1 MKKIT
6 LLLIVFA
13 TLAASAEGRSRN
25 KEVSTEINV
34 GTYNVWGNRQR
45 NTQVYKEK
53 NPAKKAPQERL
64 WENSKDIVAQMIV
77 DANWD
82 IFGVQEG
89 GNLVREELPK
99 LVKEKGGK
107 YEWWFQRP
115 DPSIPDSEDTK
126 NLANGMAWRK
136 DRFKVTNKKVFWLS
150 PTPDTPS
157 KAWEEKVR
165 HWRFVMS
172 ATVKDKKTGLE
183 FIFMVTHCP
192 LMQSTRIKS
201 ANLII
206 EREKALNPDNKTV
219 ILVGDMNS
227 QPEMPYSQIIRTH
240 FTDTRD
246 ISTSTPVGTGTM
258 NGSGVRTT
266 PLTRT
271 IDYIY
276 IRGEQL
282 KYEVKEHKVY
292 LDQYK
297 VGDKLLY
304 PSDHCPV
311 GAKIV
316 LTKPRQ

>member
-1 MKKIT
+1 MKKIV
-6 LLLIVFA
+6 LLIIIFT
-13 TLAASAEGRSRN
+13 TLSVSAEGHPHNR
-25 KEVSTEINV
+25 EVATEINV
-34 GTYNVWGNRQR
+34 GTYNVWGNRER
-45 NTQVYKEK
+45 NIQVYREK
-53 NPAKKAPQERL
+53 NSAKKAPQERL
-64 WENSKDIVAQMIV
+64 WKNSKDIVAQMIV
-77 DANWD
+77 DADWD

-89 GNLVREELPK
+89 GNLVRQELPK
-99 LVKEKGGK
+99 LVKDKGGK
-107 YEWWFQRP
+107 YKWWFQQP

-126 NLANGMAWRK
+126 NLANGMVWRK
-136 DRFKVTNKKVFWLS
+136 DRFRVTNKRVFWLS

-192 LMQSTRIKS
+192 LMISTREKS
-201 ANLII
+201 ARLII
-206 EREKALNPDNKTV
+206 EREKVLNPDNKVV
-219 ILVGDMNS
+219 IFVGDMNS
-227 QPEMPYSQIIRTH
+227 RPEMPYSQIIRTH

-266 PLTRT
+266 PPT
-271 IDYIY
+271 ITLDYIY
-276 IRGEQL
+276 IRGEEL

-297 VGDKLLY
+297 VGEKLLY

-316 LTKPRQ
+316 LTKTH

>member
-1 MKKIT
+1 MKRIALFIIALAT
-6 LLLIVFA
+6 LIV
-13 TLAASAEGRSRN
+13 SAEGRTR
-25 KEVSTEINV
+25 KRDVSTEINV

-45 NTQVYKEK
+45 NTQVYREK
-53 NPAKKAPQERL
+53 RPNKKAPQERL
-64 WENSKDIVAQMIV
+64 WENSRDIVAQMIV
-77 DANWD
+77 DADWD

-89 GNLVREELPK
+89 GNLVRQELPR
-99 LVKEKGGK
+99 LVKERGGK

-115 DPSIPDSEDTK
+115 DPSIPENEDT
-126 NLANGMAWRK
+126 NLANGMVWRK
-136 DRFKVTNKKVFWLS
+136 DRFKVTNKQVFWLS

-192 LMQSTRIKS
+192 LMTSTREKS
-201 ANLII
+201 AHLII
-206 EREKALNPDNKTV
+206 EREKKLNPDNKVV
-219 ILVGDMNS
+219 IFVGDMNS

-246 ISTSTPVGTGTM
+246 IAEQVIGSGTM
-258 NGSGVRTT
+258 NGSAVRTT

-276 IRGEQL
+276 IRGEEL
-282 KYEVKEHKVY
+282 KYEVKENKVY
-292 LDQYK
+292 LNKYM

-311 GAKIV
+311 GAKIR
-316 LTKPRQ
+316 LTKQKK